1 MNIAGRE
8 RSHLLLWGFC
18 LEISPEVE
26 MRSESKA
33 IGEADKSFC
42 IQSDQTTLIFDVKC
56 FFFPSQCLKEV
67 EGDSVLH
74 DGLQIR
80 SHPLQWRSN

>member
-8 RSHLLLWGFC
+8 RSHLLLWGFH

-56 FFFPSQCLKEV
+56 FFFFPVSQ
-67 EGDSVLH
+67 G
-74 DGLQIR
+74 GGG
-80 SHPLQWRSN
+80 

>member
-8 RSHLLLWGFC
+8 RSHLLLWGFH

-56 FFFPSQCLKEV
+56 FFSSQCLKEV

-80 SHPLQWRSN
+80 SHPLQ